1 YFNALINSIAYDI
14 VGENSNDILSTNIK
28 DAIILSSIAWDD
40 VSRETIMNCFNK
52 RLIENLTFA
61 SSTKEEM
68 NHENLSETVI
78 EEVFEEAEEFEK
90 VEVLIESPVENK
102 DKDVCPNK
110 LYHILICFIHLH

>member
-52 RLIENLTFA
+52 GLIENLTFA
-61 SSTKEEM
+61 SSTEEEM
-68 NHENLSETVI
+68 NHENLIETVI
-78 EEVFEEAEEFEK
+78 EEVFDEAEEFEE
-90 VEVLIESPVENK
+90 VEVPIESLVENEDQRCLAK
-102 DKDVCPNK
+102 SA
-110 LYHILICFIHLH
+110 YHILICFILLH